1 MDFISLAIQRSR
13 DHGIPKYNK
22 FRKYC
27 GLKEIKNI
35 QDLSQIMVE
44 GVSKKNSHL
53 VIIYPLY

>member
-13 DHGIPKYNK
+13 DHGIPNYNK

-27 GLKEIKNI
+27 GLKEIENI

-44 GVSKKNSHL
+44 GVSKKKNR
-53 VIIYPLY
+53 VI